1 MNASNQQQCTIMGLN
16 QIQNGEKIKTSTDE
30 ERERQ
35 IRINRNLARFLADQS
50 AHQRVSKRRQHQNN
64 NVIPSTDVSINKPIP
79 HNKDQNRSMH
89 YGMKLAEEYNQ
100 IRRNGD
106 QSSLNKNS
114 SNETQNKNVPKI
126 FPSQRPL
133 MKQASLNPR
142 DEERRQNL
150 INNNISN
157 HAANQIQELNLKNS
171 VNQANKRCTMRVSKL
186 IGRSL
191 TFSCT

>member
-1 MNASNQQQCTIMGLN
+1 MGLN

-126 FPSQRPL
+126 FPNQRPL

-157 HAANQIQELNLKNS
+157 HTANQIQDLNLKNS

-191 TFSCT
+191 TFSCTW

>member
-1 MNASNQQQCTIMGLN
+1 MGLN
-16 QIQNGEKIKTSTDE
+16 QNQNGEKIKSSTDE

-35 IRINRNLARFLADQS
+35 IRINRNLARFLADQT
-50 AHQRVSKRRQHQNN
+50 AQQRVSKRRQHQNN
-64 NVIPSTDVSINKPIP
+64 NVIPSPDVSTNKPIP
-79 HNKDQNRSMH
+79 HNKDQNRCVH

-106 QSSLNKNS
+106 QSSLNKNLHHDA
-114 SNETQNKNVPKI
+114 QNKNVPNI
-126 FPSQRPL
+126 LPHQRPL

-157 HAANQIQELNLKNS
+157 QTASQIQDLNLKNS
-171 VNQANKRCTMRVSKL
+171 ANQANKRCTMRVSKL

-191 TFSCT
+191 TFSCM